1 MVSEILSLRS
11 NRASTVSALRALLD
25 WQKAAQHG
33 AYILSR
39 GYAVAEP
46 VDIVAAHAAEA
57 LNKPPTTRTTRR
69 SVLMSRRK
77 RRRSD
82 TPQLRQRSLFT
93 PTAACTTPPSFVTDS
108 KVSGLRLRQQPLFRR
123 PRI

>member
-1 MVSEILSLRS
+1 MTMVSEILSLRS
-11 NRASTVSALRALLD
+11 NRASTVSVLRALLD
-25 WQKAAQHG
+25 WQKAAQDG

-39 GYAVAEP
+39 VYAVAEP

-93 PTAACTTPPSFVTDS
+93 PTAA
-108 KVSGLRLRQQPLFRR
+108 
-123 PRI
+123 